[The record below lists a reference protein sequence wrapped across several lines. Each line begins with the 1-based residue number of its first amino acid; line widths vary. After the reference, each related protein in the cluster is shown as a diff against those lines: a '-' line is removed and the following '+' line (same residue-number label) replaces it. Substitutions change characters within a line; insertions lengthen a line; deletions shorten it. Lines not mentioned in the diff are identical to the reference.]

1 MITKQNKLKQIKKQM
16 DQVNRKTGSPVKF
29 SKMADIVTD
38 SLAKLKHIT
47 EADLIGLN
55 RDAEDGDEYKQEAD
69 VEDSKEKH
77 QGLKVDSKGLTSA
90 AGVPCALAQPGARLQ
105 DRGIPV
111 RTAGAEQR
119 LERGLGPA
127 EQTAGVS
134 GEVSVGIG
142 TDQHVANN
150 NLKIENSVEFDPF
163 SKAVQILYSL
173 EDKEIENTWKFMTQN
188 SEDDST
194 VDFKDM
200 CVWVKV
206 EKFEFNKNKSENESE
221 SEMII
226 EMS

>member
-90 AGVPCALAQPGARLQ
+90 QVSHALSHNL
-105 DRGIPV
+105 
-111 RTAGAEQR
+111 
-119 LERGLGPA
+119 GLD
-127 EQTAGVS
+127 S
-134 GEVSVGIG
+134 
-142 TDQHVANN
+142 
-150 NLKIENSVEFDPF
+150 KIVEFLCELLGL
-163 SKAVQILYSL
+163 SNV
-173 EDKEIENTWKFMTQN
+173 
-188 SEDDST
+188 
-194 VDFKDM
+194 
-200 CVWVKV
+200 
-206 EKFEFNKNKSENESE
+206 
-221 SEMII
+221 
-226 EMS
+226 